1 MVEIG
6 STMEDDYCGT
16 MPVPC
21 PTSRAYNCALPTGMR
36 LSPATE
42 LRSLS
47 TTDVESEH
55 NPPAYAQAR
64 TVRMSVAF
72 MALRLHQASTCR
84 NLV

>member
-6 STMEDDYCGT
+6 STMEDDYWGT
-16 MPVPC
+16 MPHLSAIQPRT
-21 PTSRAYNCALPTGMR
+21 PWTGMR

-47 TTDVESEH
+47 STDVESEH

-64 TVRMSVAF
+64 TVRMSVALV
-72 MALRLHQASTCR
+72 ALRLHQPTSR